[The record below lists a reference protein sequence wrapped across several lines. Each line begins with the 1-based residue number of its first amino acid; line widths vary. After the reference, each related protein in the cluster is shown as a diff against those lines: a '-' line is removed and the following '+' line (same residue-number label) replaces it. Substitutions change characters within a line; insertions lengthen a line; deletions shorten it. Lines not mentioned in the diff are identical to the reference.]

1 MSTFG
6 ERQGDDLGDDDV
18 TGPDP
23 IAVEFE
29 QVDDPDDDPDEDPFE
44 VSP

>member
-6 ERQGDDLGDDDV
+6 ERQGDDLGDDYA

-29 QVDDPDDDPDEDPFE
+29 AVDDPDDDPDEDPFE